1 MNLQAYITSGILELY
16 VHGLASPD
24 EIREV
29 EAMAEQHPEV
39 RKEIN
44 AIQQTLERYSDMH
57 GVQPPAGMKDKIM
70 QRLDAAPKGRSKG
83 NSNNGDTVQVS
94 ARKTYEPREPSGE
107 SSIASIATWILGL
120 ALLGACVAIFL
131 FWQQAERANAQL
143 KSAQEQL
150 EVQRKSCEEEKAKA
164 NKVNEQF
171 IAVRHWATKPVQMKG
186 TPLAG
191 DDAFAVVYWNNIKK
205 TALLDVVNLPA
216 PPSDKQFQLWA
227 IVDGKPTDMGVF
239 EVASAG
245 SLQDV
250 PYIDN
255 PQAFA
260 VTLEPKGGSKSPT
273 LDQMYV
279 VGNVG
284 KS

>member
-16 VHGLASPD
+16 VHGLASPE

-39 RKEIN
+39 RQEII
-44 AIQQTLERYSDMH
+44 AIQQTLERYSDVH
-57 GVQPPAGMKDKIM
+57 GVQPPDGLKDKIM
-70 QRLDAAPKGRSKG
+70 QRLDAAPKGRSRSNG
-83 NSNNGDTVQVS
+83 NSEPPT
-94 ARKTYEPREPSGE
+94 KTPTPTASRAPRSTGE
-107 SSIASIATWILGL
+107 TSVASIATWVLGL
-120 ALLGACVAIFL
+120 ALIGALVAIFL

-143 KSAQEQL
+143 KAAQDQVE
-150 EVQRKSCEEEKAKA
+150 EQRKACDEEKAKA

-171 IAVRHWATKPVQMKG
+171 IAIRHWATKPVQMKG
-186 TPLAG
+186 TELG
-191 DDAFAVVYWNNIKK
+191 GDAFAVVYWNNIKK
-205 TALLDVVNLPA
+205 KALLDVVNLPT
-216 PPSDKQFQLWA
+216 PPTDKQFQLWA

-245 SLQDV
+245 SLQEV
-250 PYIDN
+250 PFIDN

-279 VGNVG
+279 VGNVAKG
-284 KS
+284 